1 MSQLSFKGH
10 TVIVTGAGGGL
21 GKAYSLLFASRGA
34 NVVVNDVSQ
43 AAAQTVVDEITRAG
57 GKAVTNTSSVADG
70 EAVIKTAVEAF
81 GGVSILI
88 NNAGILRD
96 KGFKNMSDQEWDQIM
111 LVHLKGSYSCTKA
124 AWPIFQKQGFGRI
137 VNTASAAGLYGNF
150 GQANYSAAK
159 MALVGFTKALA
170 AEGARYNI
178 KATVIAPMAASAMTE
193 TIMPPEML
201 ANLKPAFVAPFV
213 LAVTHPDGPD
223 ANGKIFEVGAGYVA
237 EIRWER
243 SKGVSFKTDKTFTP
257 SAVQEKWEQITDFDT
272 EPEHPQTLPDF
283 DIRAKIAESSKASP
297 DAQTSSEVRFDGKT
311 VIVTGA
317 GSGLGRAYA
326 LQYARLGANVVVN
339 DLDGKAAN
347 AVADAIT
354 KAGGKAVAAV
364 ASAEDGEGIVK
375 AALDTFGSVHV
386 LVANAG
392 VARPSAFEKLSEKD
406 WDDVLAVHLRATYKC
421 AKAVWPHFLK
431 QKYGRII
438 TMGSQAGLYGLPSL
452 ANYSTVKAGI
462 IGFTKTLA
470 IEGKKYNILANVVI
484 PSAGAATGLGRAAA
498 SVEAVKEDYVAPL
511 VGFLSSDANDETTG
525 SIFQVAA
532 GWIAQIRWQRTGG
545 HGFPVNHPLT
555 PEAVISQWKLITDY
569 DDGRATNPGST
580 QEAFMQ
586 IAENFGNTDES
597 AGSEGSDDSPY
608 ADPEDADVVA
618 AAKKEVADP
627 TEYSYVER
635 DVILYN
641 LGIGATEQELQ
652 WTYENDEN
660 FAALP
665 TFGVI
670 PQFEAS
676 GGMSLDWLP
685 NFNPAKLLHGEQ
697 YLAIKAPI
705 PTSGELV
712 NEARLMEVLDK
723 GKAAAVTS
731 IVETKDKHTG
741 KVIFENQSTVFI
753 RGSGGF
759 GGKRAGKDRGAAT
772 AENKPPQRKPDVV
785 AEEKTQTTQAALYR
799 LSGDLNP
806 LHILPEFAAVGGFDK
821 PILHGLC
828 SMGISG
834 KHVLKAFGEYKDI
847 KVRFAG
853 VVYPGETLVTE
864 MWKEGDKVIF
874 TTKVKER
881 GTVVLAAAAAT
892 LAHPDT
898 SLKAKL

>member
-43 AAAQTVVDEITRAG
+43 VAAQKVVDEITQAG
-57 GKAVTNTSSVADG
+57 GTAVTNTASVADG
-70 EAVIKTAVEAF
+70 EAVIKTAVDAF

-111 LVHLKGSYSCTKA
+111 LVHLKGSYSCAKA
-124 AWPIFQKQGFGRI
+124 AWPHFQKQGFGRI

-159 MALVGFTKALA
+159 MGLVGFTKALA

-213 LAVTHPDGPD
+213 LAITHPDGPD
-223 ANGKIFEVGAGYVA
+223 ANGRIFEVGAGYVA
-237 EIRWER
+237 EVRWER

-257 SAVQEKWEQITDFDT
+257 SAVQEKWEQITDFDA
-272 EPEHPQTLPDF
+272 EPEHPQSLPDF
-283 DIRAKIAESSKASP
+283 DIQAKVGESSKAPSN
-297 DAQTSSEVRFDGKT
+297 AQAEPEVRFDGKT
-311 VIVTGA
+311 AIVTGA
-317 GSGLGRAYA
+317 GSGLGRVYA
-326 LQYARLGANVVVN
+326 LQFARFGANVVVN
-339 DLDGKAAN
+339 DVDGKAAK
-347 AVADAIT
+347 AVVDAII
-354 KAGGKAVAAV
+354 KGNGKAIAAV
-364 ASAEDGEGIVK
+364 ASAEDGDGIVQ
-375 AALDTFGSVHV
+375 AAIDTFGGVHV

-406 WDDVLAVHLRATYKC
+406 WDEVLAVHLRATYKC
-421 AKAVWPHFLK
+421 VKAAWPHFLK

-438 TMGSQAGLYGLPSL
+438 TMGSQAGLYGLPGL
-452 ANYSTVKAGI
+452 ANYSTAKAGI
-462 IGFTKTLA
+462 LGFTKTVA

-498 SVEAVKEDYVAPL
+498 SIEAAKEDYVAPL
-511 VGFLSSDANDETTG
+511 VGFLSSDANEETTG

-545 HGFPVNHPLT
+545 HGFPVNYPLT
-555 PEAVISQWKLITDY
+555 PEAVISKWKLITDF
-569 DDGRATNPGST
+569 DDDRATNPGST

-597 AGSEGSDDSPY
+597 AGSEGSSDSPY
-608 ADPEDADVVA
+608 ADPEDSDIVA
-618 AAKKEVADP
+618 AAKKEVAEP

-641 LGIGATEQELQ
+641 LGVGASEQELQ

-670 PQFEAS
+670 PQFHAS
-676 GGMSLDWLP
+676 AGLSLDWLP

-697 YLAIKAPI
+697 YLEIKAPI
-705 PTSGELV
+705 PTSGDLV
-712 NEARLMEVLDK
+712 NEARLLEVLDK

-731 IVETKDKHTG
+731 IVQTKDKHTG

-759 GGKRAGKDRGAAT
+759 GGKRAGKDRGPAT
-772 AENKPPQRKPDVV
+772 AENKPPQRKPDAVI
-785 AEEKTQTTQAALYR
+785 EEKTLPVQAALYR

-806 LHILPEFAAVGGFDK
+806 LHILPEFAAVGGFDR

-834 KHVLKAFGEYKDI
+834 KHVLKTFGEFKDI

-853 VVYPGETLVTE
+853 VVYPGETLTTE
-864 MWKEGDKVIF
+864 MWKEGEKVIF

-892 LAHPDT
+892 LVNPGT
-898 SLKAKL
+898 PLKAKL